1 MRFLFGCR
9 GKVML
14 WFQDKVMKQR
24 EETYEKLEERV
35 KDLESKYERIL
46 KSDVVK
52 TVDKVNLKLRDL
64 ADNVSDS

>member
-24 EETYEKLEERV
+24 EETCEKLEERV
-35 KDLESKYERIL
+35 KDLESKYQAA
-46 KSDVVK
+46 KSNEGLQKIIEDS
-52 TVDKVNLKLRDL
+52 R
-64 ADNVSDS
+64 VSFLVLY